1 MTYLYRLFGKP
12 ERITCKGKMKNGI
25 DLADDICMDFGDG
38 RTVAFRASV
47 DDFRG
52 FETLKLEGTE
62 GSTKLLLWHA
72 AGKAT
77 LKKKHGKDLTVK
89 GSGNYLNEFDV
100 VANEIRLGYKESRFV
115 PLQCTVDVME
125 LLDECRKQMDLVYPF
140 ESLKKGIVRTL

>member
-1 MTYLYRLFGKP
+1 
-12 ERITCKGKMKNGI
+12 
-25 DLADDICMDFGDG
+25 
-38 RTVAFRASV
+38 
-47 DDFRG
+47 
-52 FETLKLEGTE
+52 
-62 GSTKLLLWHA
+62 LWHA

-100 VANEIRLGYKESRFV
+100 VANEICLGYTESRFV

-140 ESLKKGIVRTL
+140 ETLKKGIVRTL